1 MMSALNSMNWSK
13 QLGVKLPIKGVNVT
27 SAKLADGSVVY
38 YYYTKRKGGVR
49 FWTSPKKL
57 RWDTPLPIEFVR
69 AYNEAMDETPE
80 AEGDIAQFITDYLA
94 SDAMPPSKA
103 RRDEINYY
111 QKIIRDQFGK
121 TSAQAVQH
129 PRFRKILR
137 KWRQERFGHSPRQ
150 ADIAIGVF
158 SLILQFALDDGLIDV
173 NRAQGMKKLYK
184 APGDKVPIPPQHIE
198 MFMASAKPYVADAL
212 QLALYTGLR
221 VSDLAA
227 VSWSHDKGDHIWIE
241 THKRK
246 RNARIPITTDAR
258 RFLDALKAKQVS
270 QHGMQLTMLVGQKGR
285 PMLPKTITRMISDQF
300 KALELPHTAHRAR
313 NTFATM
319 LLKSGFSHEETALI
333 MGWSMKDVEEMIR
346 VYVDVDQVVSA
357 AIARMEKKDDH

>member
-1 MMSALNSMNWSK
+1 MMSVLNYTNWSK
-13 QLGVKLPIKGVNVT
+13 LLGVKLPIKGVNVT

-57 RWDTPLPIEFVR
+57 RWDTPLPVEFVR

-80 AEGDIAQFITDYLA
+80 AEGDIAQFITDYLS
-94 SDAMPPSKA
+94 SDSMPPSQA
-103 RRDEINYY
+103 RRKEIDYY

-121 TSAQAVQH
+121 ASAQAVQH

-173 NRAQGMKKLYK
+173 NRAAGMKKLYTAPDDK
-184 APGDKVPIPPQHIE
+184 APIPADHVE
-198 MFMASAKPYVADAL
+198 MFMNGAKPHVADAL
-212 QLALYTGLR
+212 TLALFTGLR

-227 VSWSHDKGDHIWIE
+227 VSWSHDKGDHIWIK
-241 THKRK
+241 TKKRQ
-246 RNARIPITTDAR
+246 RFARIPLTQDAR
-258 RFLDALKAKQVS
+258 RFIDALKARQVAR
-270 QHGMQLTMLVGQKGR
+270 HGMQLTMLVGQKGR
-285 PMLPKTITRMISDQF
+285 PMLPKTITRMISERF
-300 KALELPHTAHRAR
+300 KEVELPHTAHRAR

-346 VYVDVDQVVSA
+346 IYVDADQVVSA
-357 AIARMEKKDDH
+357 AIARMEKKDD